1 MDHGPCYRT
10 HVRSP
15 WSRSPADR
23 FEVSIN
29 RVTSGTFVIAPLT
42 GHFAI
47 AVLSPDFQS
56 FFHPP
61 TGHSPKTAGDA
72 KSQFKCGLTTA
83 LNPCFLLPYY
93 LHVTPV

>member
-47 AVLSPDFQS
+47 ALLYPDLQS
-56 FFHPP
+56 FF
-61 TGHSPKTAGDA
+61 SPADR
-72 KSQFKCGLTTA
+72 A
-83 LNPCFLLPYY
+83 LAQDRRRRKIA
-93 LHVTPV
+93 V

>member
-15 WSRSPADR
+15 WSRSPADL

-47 AVLSPDFQS
+47 ALLYPDLQS
-56 FFHPP
+56 FFFTRQPGTRPRPP
-61 TGHSPKTAGDA
+61 ATQNRS
-72 KSQFKCGLTTA
+72 
-83 LNPCFLLPYY
+83 LN
-93 LHVTPV
+93 VD